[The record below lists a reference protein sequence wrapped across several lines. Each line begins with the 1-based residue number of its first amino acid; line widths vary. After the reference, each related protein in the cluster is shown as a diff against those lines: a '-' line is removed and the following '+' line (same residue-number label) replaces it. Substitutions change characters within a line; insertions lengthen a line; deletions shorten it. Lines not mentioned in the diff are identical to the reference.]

1 MLNQL
6 IEAAP
11 DSLMKRTQRRP
22 MPRQRFSRPLVFVGS
37 VLIAYAGGAVLV
49 AFNGWLP
56 AALAV
61 GNIVIYAAI
70 YTPMKRVST
79 MNTLVGAV
87 CGALPPMVGWASA
100 AGQLDAGAWILA
112 GLLFVWQLPH
122 FLALAWMYRDDY
134 RRGGFAMLPLSDPT
148 GRLTAQT
155 MVLTS
160 LILVPLGLAGVI
172 YGVAGWWFGGAA
184 VLLGLWMTTASV
196 RFLLNSTDQNARRA
210 FFVSIAYLPLLL
222 LVMVIDRGPVSPTAG
237 VRGGAV
243 VEMPDRPAVAP

>member
-1 MLNQL
+1 
-6 IEAAP
+6 
-11 DSLMKRTQRRP
+11 
-22 MPRQRFSRPLVFVGS
+22 MPRQRFSRPIVFVGS

-70 YTPMKRVST
+70 YTPMKRIST

-100 AGQLDAGAWILA
+100 SGQLDAGAWILA
-112 GLLFVWQLPH
+112 GILFVWQLPH
-122 FLALAWMYRDDY
+122 FLALAWMYRDNY
-134 RRGGFAMLPLSDPT
+134 RRGGFAMLPISDST
-148 GRLTAQT
+148 GRVTAQT

-160 LILVPLGLAGVI
+160 LTLVPLCLAGVL
-172 YGVAGWWFGGAA
+172 YGVAGWWFGGASI
-184 VLLGLWMTTASV
+184 VLGLWITAAGL
-196 RFLLNSTDQNARRA
+196 RFLIARTDQNARRA

-222 LVMVIDRGPVSPTAG
+222 LVMVIDRGPVSPTAA

-243 VEMPDRPAVAP
+243 VAMPDRPEVAP